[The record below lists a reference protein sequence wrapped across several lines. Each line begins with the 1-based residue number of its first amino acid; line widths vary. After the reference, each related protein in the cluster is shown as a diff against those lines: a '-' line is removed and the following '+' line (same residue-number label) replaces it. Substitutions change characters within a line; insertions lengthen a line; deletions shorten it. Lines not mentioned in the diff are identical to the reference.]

1 MNPSKKLTV
10 SLVIATYNWP
20 QALECSL
27 KSVLRQSRLPDEVII
42 ADDGSTPQTAA
53 LIETYRALFPV
64 PLLHI
69 WQPDEGFQLARI
81 RNKAIAAAQSDY
93 IVQIDGDLVLHR
105 NFISDHCA
113 FSEPGFF
120 ATGGRVLL
128 GKSFSEKV
136 LAQPQKNISFFN
148 KGIKNRKNSIRY
160 RPLTR
165 LFKNYRAS
173 DVFYLRGC
181 NMAFW
186 RKDLLNINGYNEA
199 FTGWGREDNEIV
211 VRLLNSGVQKHA
223 LKHGAIAYHIYHP
236 EKERG
241 SLSRNEELL
250 SAAVSGSSK
259 FALLGLNQYL

>member
-136 LAQPQKNISFFN
+136 LAQPQKNISFL
-148 KGIKNRKNSIRY
+148 IK
-160 RPLTR
+160 
-165 LFKNYRAS
+165 AS
-173 DVFYLRGC
+173 
-181 NMAFW
+181 
-186 RKDLLNINGYNEA
+186 K
-199 FTGWGREDNEIV
+199 TGRT
-211 VRLLNSGVQKHA
+211 A
-223 LKHGAIAYHIYHP
+223 
-236 EKERG
+236 
-241 SLSRNEELL
+241 
-250 SAAVSGSSK
+250 SATGP
-259 FALLGLNQYL
+259 